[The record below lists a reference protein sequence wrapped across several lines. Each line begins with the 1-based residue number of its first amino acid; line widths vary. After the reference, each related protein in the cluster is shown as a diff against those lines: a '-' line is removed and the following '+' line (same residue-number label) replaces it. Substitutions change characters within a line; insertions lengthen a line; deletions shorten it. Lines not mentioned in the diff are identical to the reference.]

1 MTNNERFVLNTNIS
15 HYEAMLELSIEDERR
30 LIIENLL
37 AETKEALEQDRN
49 RH

>member
-1 MTNNERFVLNTNIS
+1 MTNDERFVLRTNIL
-15 HYEAMLELSIEDERR
+15 HYEAMLELNIEDERR

-37 AETKEALEQDRN
+37 AEAKDVLEQDRN